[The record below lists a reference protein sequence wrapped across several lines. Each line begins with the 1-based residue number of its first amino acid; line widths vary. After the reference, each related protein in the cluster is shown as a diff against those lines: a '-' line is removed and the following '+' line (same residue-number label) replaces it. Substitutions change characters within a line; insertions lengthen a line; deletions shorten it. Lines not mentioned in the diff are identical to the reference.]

1 MKEIKFPNLLAE
13 MARRGDNQGTLARL
27 LKNTQAGISRRLS
40 GKTDWQVWE
49 IEKLCEYYGKDYYYL
64 FK

>member
-1 MKEIKFPNLLAE
+1 MKEIKFPNLRAE
-13 MARRGDNQGTLARL
+13 MAKRGDNQLTLARL
-27 LKNTQAGISRRLS
+27 LLNTQAGISRRLN
-40 GKTDWQVWE
+40 GITNWQVEE

>member
-1 MKEIKFPNLLAE
+1 MKTVKYPNLLAE

-27 LKNTQAGISRRLS
+27 LLLTQAGVSRRLS
-40 GKTDWQVWE
+40 GITDWKVRE
-49 IEKLCEYYGKDYYYL
+49 IETLCEYYDKDYYYL